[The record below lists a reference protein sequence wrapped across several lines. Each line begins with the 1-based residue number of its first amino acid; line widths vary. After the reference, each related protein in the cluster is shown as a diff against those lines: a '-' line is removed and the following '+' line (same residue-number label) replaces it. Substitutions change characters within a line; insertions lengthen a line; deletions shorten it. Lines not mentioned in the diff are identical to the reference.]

1 MKSKIW
7 VFVLVLMMTMMWSCR
22 SKRSIYKAPLKNKG
36 PEYLMKQME
45 NHELKYQ
52 TLSAKFSLN
61 YAQGKEKTSFKG
73 NIRIKKDSLVW
84 MSIAPVM
91 GIEVARILFTP
102 DSVKVIDRTRKHYL
116 AEGYDFVNR
125 YLNNTLDFD
134 MLQALLIG
142 NDFGFYEEASWKTS
156 IEGGLYKLAT
166 ADRQKLKKY
175 IRENQAREI
184 PIQNTWLDP
193 KSFKIKKMMIKEVR
207 QQKNRKLTV
216 EYDNYNVVNAQTVP
230 LHAEFLVRA
239 EDNINI
245 MLDYSKVK
253 MDNSLKFPFH
263 ISDQYERVTI
273 QTDEMKF

>member
-1 MKSKIW
+1 MKSKIG
-7 VFVLVLMMTMMWSCR
+7 FFLLVVMMTMMWSCR
-22 SKRSIYKAPLKNKG
+22 SKRSIYKAPIKNEG

-45 NHELKYQ
+45 THELKYQ
-52 TLSAKFSLN
+52 TLSAKFSLH

-91 GIEVARILFTP
+91 GIEIARIMFTP

-116 AEGYDFVNR
+116 AEEYDFVNQ

-166 ADRQKLKKY
+166 ANRQKLKKY
-175 IRENQAREI
+175 IRENQAQEI

-193 KSFKIKKMMIKEVR
+193 QSFKIKKMMIKEVR
-207 QQKNRKLTV
+207 QQRNRKLTA
-216 EYDNYNVVNAQTVP
+216 EYDNYYVIDSQRVP
-230 LHAEFLVRA
+230 LHAEYRVRA
-239 EDNINI
+239 DDNISI
-245 MLDYSKVK
+245 MLDYSRVRI
-253 MDNSLKFPFH
+253 DNSLKFPFH
-263 ISDQYERVTI
+263 ISDKYEKVI
-273 QTDEMKF
+273 YQNK